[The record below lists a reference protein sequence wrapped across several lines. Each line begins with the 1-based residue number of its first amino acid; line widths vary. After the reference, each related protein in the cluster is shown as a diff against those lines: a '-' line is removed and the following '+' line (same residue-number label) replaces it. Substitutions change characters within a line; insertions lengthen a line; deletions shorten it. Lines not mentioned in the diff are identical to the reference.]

1 MSLLGNLIGALATV
15 VDILLNVYMWMIVA
29 RAIISWVSPNPYNPI
44 VNFLIVATEPV
55 LRYARRIIP
64 LIGGTIDLSPIL
76 VLVAIV
82 FLRRFLVQTL
92 HQLATN
98 LSTGAF

>member
-1 MSLLGNLIGALATV
+1 MGGLIEAIADVVYYLLTFYL
-15 VDILLNVYMWMIVA
+15 YIVIA

-44 VNFLIVATEPV
+44 VNFLYQATEPV

-64 LIGGTIDLSPIL
+64 PIGGTLDLSPIL

-82 FLRRFLVQTL
+82 FLRKIIVETL
-92 HQLATN
+92 LQFAQQL
-98 LSTGAF
+98 

>member
-1 MSLLGNLIGALATV
+1 MSILGNLVVAVVTV
-15 VDILLNVYMWMIVA
+15 LDILLNVYMWIIVA

-44 VNFLIVATEPV
+44 VNFLYMATEPV

-64 LIGGTIDLSPIL
+64 PIGGTLDLSPIL

-82 FLRRFLVQTL
+82 FLRQFLIQTL
-92 HQLATN
+92 MQLAQG
-98 LSTGAF
+98 L

>member
-1 MSLLGNLIGALATV
+1 MSVLGNLVSALATV
-15 VDILLNVYMWMIVA
+15 LDLLLNVYMWIIVA

-44 VNFLIVATEPV
+44 VNFLFMATEPV

-64 LIGGTIDLSPIL
+64 PIGGTLDLSPIL

-82 FLRRFLVQTL
+82 FLRQFLVQSL
-92 HQLATN
+92 MQIAKGL
-98 LSTGAF
+98 

>member
-1 MSLLGNLIGALATV
+1 MSVLGNLVSALATV
-15 VDILLNVYMWMIVA
+15 LGLLLNVYMWIIVA

-44 VNFLIVATEPV
+44 VNFLYMATEPV

-64 LIGGTIDLSPIL
+64 PIGGTLDLSPIL

-82 FLRRFLVQTL
+82 FLRQFLVQSL
-92 HQLATN
+92 MQIAKGL
-98 LSTGAF
+98 

>member
-1 MSLLGNLIGALATV
+1 LSVLGNLVSALATV
-15 VDILLNVYMWMIVA
+15 LDLLLNVYMWIIVA

-44 VNFLIVATEPV
+44 VNFLYMATEPV

-64 LIGGTIDLSPIL
+64 PIGGTLDLSPIL

-82 FLRRFLVQTL
+82 FLRQFLIQSL
-92 HQLATN
+92 MQIANGL
-98 LSTGAF
+98 

>member
-44 VNFLIVATEPV
+44 VNFLMVATEPV

>member
-1 MSLLGNLIGALATV
+1 MNIIGNLLNALATV
-15 VDILLNVYMWMIVA
+15 IDILLNVYMWIIVA

-44 VNFLIVATEPV
+44 VNFLIVTTEPV

-64 LIGGTIDLSPIL
+64 PIGGTLDLSPII
-76 VLVAIV
+76 VLIAIV
-82 FLRRFLVQTL
+82 FLRQFLVQTL
-92 HQLATN
+92 HQLAIK

>member
-1 MSLLGNLIGALATV
+1 MGGLLEAISEV
-15 VDILLNVYMWMIVA
+15 IYYLLTFYLYIVVA

-44 VNFLIVATEPV
+44 VNFLYQATEPV

-64 LIGGTIDLSPIL
+64 PIGGTLDLSPIL

-82 FLRRFLVQTL
+82 FLRKFLVETL
-92 HQLATN
+92 LQLAQQI
-98 LSTGAF
+98 

>member
-1 MSLLGNLIGALATV
+1 LSVLGNLVSALATV
-15 VDILLNVYMWMIVA
+15 LDLLLNVYMWIIVA

-44 VNFLIVATEPV
+44 VNFLYMATEPV

-64 LIGGTIDLSPIL
+64 PIGGSLDLSPIL

-82 FLRRFLVQTL
+82 FLRQFLVQSL
-92 HQLATN
+92 MQIAKGL
-98 LSTGAF
+98 